1 MSVGHGLPKKTT
13 FSTVCFLT
21 VRDQCLNSKV
31 GDGLIGL
38 LVLKELPAELGALKC
53 NEGVAED
60 QSIEMQVV
68 ELPAEIGALSALRK
82 IEWWHCES
90 LKDHPAE
97 LGALNDLQEIN
108 LIAGRWRIF
117 VPGSVPSQRYRRS
130 TYWTEWRATIIVL

>member
-1 MSVGHGLPKKTT
+1 M
-13 FSTVCFLT
+13 
-21 VRDQCLNSKV
+21 
-31 GDGLIGL
+31 

-82 IEWWHCES
+82 IEWWHCKS
-90 LKDHPAE
+90 LKDHPAK

-108 LIAGRWRIF
+108 LIAGR
-117 VPGSVPSQRYRRS
+117 
-130 TYWTEWRATIIVL
+130 